1 MRPGRPPKGPSF
13 SWERLLQPAGTA
25 LLAGT
30 LLLRVLRTLEN
41 LESVRRFYSGAGGPV
56 WTPLFLAL
64 FLGPYLTAVSAAA
77 ALWLSGNRAE
87 WLGAVSAGAAAFFV
101 LEEGLTVFA
110 RSMNSHSG
118 YVGAEPLF
126 SLLACAVSA
135 AAVLRARRRERR
147 THL

>member
-1 MRPGRPPKGPSF
+1 M
-13 SWERLLQPAGTA
+13 AGTT

-30 LLLRVLRTLEN
+30 LLLRVLRTLES

-64 FLGPYLTAVSAAA
+64 FLALFLGPYLTAVSATA
-77 ALWLSGNRAE
+77 ALWLSGNRAGR
-87 WLGAVSAGAAAFFV
+87 LGAVSAGAAAFFV

-110 RSMNSHSG
+110 RSMNGHSD

-126 SLLACAVSA
+126 SLLACAVAA
-135 AAVLRARRRERR
+135 AAVLKARWRKRR
-147 THL
+147 THS